1 MITLENLRDLLNK
14 LGFEQTGNVFHKD
27 FPAVDAYLRVDFDKQ
42 ELIYPEDKKL
52 KVNERQTCNF
62 KANENFVVFECV
74 FRLLEKGY
82 KPQHIELEPRWRVG
96 HGAGGGRADMLIRD
110 DDGKAWLIIECRTWG
125 DEFNNAWNDT
135 LNGKG
140 QLFACAH
147 QERSAQCLCLYASG
161 LEDGALKY
169 ASYIIAVGDNDDVLK
184 RKKNPPTYRDSN
196 SDYEAWRRTY
206 ESDFTMRGIFEQDV
220 QPYQIG
226 KAKYNVNDL
235 RTVTEADIQPK
246 YHEFATILRQHNVSG
261 RENAFDKL
269 VNLFLCKIVDEK
281 NNPKDLQF
289 YWRGIAFDT
298 YFDLIDRLQR
308 LYRDGM
314 REFLK
319 EDVTYIDNQTIRDA
333 FKFFRNDPDDTRDK
347 ILGYFKKQKYF
358 TNNDFSFL
366 DVHNEKLF
374 YQNAAILLKIV
385 RMLQDIRLNGDQQNQ
400 FLGICSSFS
409 WTRVSNRPKDS
420 FSPPCR

>member
-1 MITLENLRDLLNK
+1 
-14 LGFEQTGNVFHKD
+14 V
-27 FPAVDAYLRVDFDKQ
+27 A
-42 ELIYPEDKKL
+42 
-52 KVNERQTCNF
+52 
-62 KANENFVVFECV
+62 FECV
-74 FRLLEKGY
+74 CRLLEKGY

-319 EDVTYIDNQTIRDA
+319 E
-333 FKFFRNDPDDTRDK
+333 
-347 ILGYFKKQKYF
+347 
-358 TNNDFSFL
+358 
-366 DVHNEKLF
+366 
-374 YQNAAILLKIV
+374 QNAL
-385 RMLQDIRLNGDQQNQ
+385 
-400 FLGICSSFS
+400 C
-409 WTRVSNRPKDS
+409 
-420 FSPPCR
+420 